1 MQSVYIQKNT
11 YKACKRNGP
20 AVSRGRM
27 FCKWLLKKTIF
38 CWYFKLLPQTVK
50 TLQFLKKQLYPLMF
64 LGKQL
69 SKFSQ
74 LMKLQKKKKNLI
86 SHVLGETYQ
95 FSKDSASTEYNIA
108 SRENVL

>member
-1 MQSVYIQKNT
+1 MVLPFHGEECFANDLK
-11 YKACKRNGP
+11 
-20 AVSRGRM
+20 
-27 FCKWLLKKTIF
+27 KKTIF

-74 LMKLQKKKKNLI
+74 LMKLEKKNLI
-86 SHVLGETYQ
+86 LHVLGETYQ
-95 FSKDSASTEYNIA
+95 FSKGSASTEYNIA